1 MTYVLATTAIESCA
15 VRAGRC
21 WTSTMLR
28 SARLWLDDATALLAF
43 LADCS
48 IEPGRQIAR
57 EFAAHAP
64 TPLGRSCRT
73 SN

>member
-1 MTYVLATTAIESCA
+1 MRV
-15 VRAGRC
+15 GRY
-21 WTSTMLR
+21 WTSMMSIR
-28 SARLWLDDATALLAF
+28 EVDDATALLAF